1 MCDIFIIEHKAN
13 ARFNALF
20 FRRHGVQSIPTTWI
34 GLEKWLQEVWRDKD
48 NMLDN
53 VYDKKLKFPAHN
65 SRQHLPVPLLPIQL
79 VSLAAFVAF
88 IVDALL
94 HLASP
99 LAYWWLWVWVI
110 VTGAFMAAVSKYTRG
125 IQHFE
130 AVLET
135 HGVLGTVKKLIFGSK
150 QDCEEDDLVKKNE

>member
-1 MCDIFIIEHKAN
+1 MSLKHEANTKVSSIIFC
-13 ARFNALF
+13 
-20 FRRHGVQSIPTTWI
+20 RHGVQSIPSTWI
-34 GLEKWLQEVWRDKD
+34 GLEKWLQTVWRDKD
-48 NMLDN
+48 TMLDN

-65 SRQHLPVPLLPIQL
+65 SRQHLRVPLLPIPL

-99 LAYWWLWVWVI
+99 LAYWWLWAWVM

-130 AVLET
+130 AVSEAHEL
-135 HGVLGTVKKLIFGSK
+135 LGAVKKLLFGSK
-150 QDCEEDDLVKKNE
+150 QELRII